1 MAIVRRLAPRSDFS
15 ALAANNS
22 ALRVTNATMYNLLV
36 KCRDWLKIMQAH
48 PEKIDE
54 LDGVIRRVRK
64 NPL

>member
-1 MAIVRRLAPRSDFS
+1 MAVMRRVTPRTEFS
-15 ALAANNS
+15 ALAAENS
-22 ALRVTNATMYNLLV
+22 ALRVQRAAMYTLLV

-54 LDGVIRRVRK
+54 LDGMIRRVAK

>member
-1 MAIVRRLAPRSDFS
+1 MAIVGRITPRTKFS
-15 ALAANNS
+15 ALAAENS
-22 ALRVTNATMYNLLV
+22 ALRVKVAAMYTLIV

-54 LDGVIRRVRK
+54 LDGMIRRVLK